1 MSKKDKAAALARKQR
16 ILDRRLTKKAYRSA
30 GFHELRPGCD
40 KPGCENKADITER
53 RTLFCAL
60 HYAMELGITHEM
72 GLG

>member
-1 MSKKDKAAALARKQR
+1 MSKKDQAAALARKQR
-16 ILDRRLTKKAYRSA
+16 ILDRRITNAYRSA

-40 KPGCENKADITER
+40 KPGCENKADISER
-53 RTLFCAL
+53 RTLLCAL